1 MMSSNAVV
9 VIDDS
14 NAGCG
19 EIVDWLRA
27 HDVAAYGASNTSVM
41 RLIEDVKARIVICR
55 PGSTGIALFHA
66 LQEAVEPPMVVLLS
80 DSPGAKDEIYSN
92 GRLLV
97 AVVRMPVQMASLA
110 QFVTAALNATSRL
123 DIAALAALLAPRAE
137 VPPTR
142 EPHAPLRF
150 PLIH

>member
-1 MMSSNAVV
+1 MSSNAVV
-9 VIDDS
+9 VVDDS

-27 HDVAAYGASNTSVM
+27 HDVAAYGASDTSVM
-41 RLIEDVKARIVICR
+41 RLIDDVRARIVICR

-80 DSPGAKDEIYSN
+80 DSPGARDEIYSN

-97 AVVRMPVQMASLA
+97 AVVRIPVQLASLA
-110 QFVTAALNATSRL
+110 QFIRSALSATSRL
-123 DIAALAALLAPRAE
+123 DIASLAAMLAPAADIAPAPAP
-137 VPPTR
+137 V
-142 EPHAPLRF
+142 APLR
-150 PLIH
+150 LRVMH

>member
-1 MMSSNAVV
+1 MSNNAVV
-9 VIDDS
+9 VVDDS

-27 HDVAAYGASNTSVM
+27 HDVDAHGASNTSVM
-41 RLIEDVKARIVICR
+41 HLIEGVRARVVICR

-66 LQEAVEPPMVVLLS
+66 LQEAIEPPMVVLLS

-110 QFVTAALNATSRL
+110 QFVKAALGATSRL
-123 DIAALAALLAPRAE
+123 DIAALAALLAPPADI
-137 VPPTR
+137 PPAR
-142 EPHAPLRF
+142 ETVVPLRL
-150 PLIH
+150 PVAH